1 MYLFCNLFSINVK
14 LHQHLSGGL
23 VTNPAR
29 GSDRDTGACC
39 LIPGEYGRWAFVAQ
53 ELDSGSPYLLCWAAI
68 MGLEGT
74 SCTSQRKL
82 LKTLGWVVP
91 FRWRVGTSNAVENLV
106 SNF

>member
-1 MYLFCNLFSINVK
+1 MYLFCNLLSINVK

-29 GSDRDTGACC
+29 GSVKDTGACS
-39 LIPGEYGRWAFVAQ
+39 LLPGEYGQWAFVAQ
-53 ELDSGSPYLLCWAAI
+53 ELDTGTPYLLCWAAI

-82 LKTLGWVVP
+82 LKALGWVVP